1 MKRSRIIASFIVLF
15 IFHLNGFS
23 QEDKFDFQVL
33 GGYLSQINT
42 PKSESPVQY
51 GGFVGIGVFKE
62 SKIGRLN
69 FDLDLNYLSEHSPK
83 ELIIN
88 NYQGFS
94 LKGQANYLI
103 KTFPIGES
111 FVYLGPGAAI
121 HQSLNGNGDYNGPSF
136 GANFKFLFPV
146 RISDFSFFLTYDFD
160 YITSQGYLRNGIG
173 ISFRP

>member
-1 MKRSRIIASFIVLF
+1 MICALTFFIWLFASISE
-15 IFHLNGFS
+15 GFG
-23 QEDKFDFQVL
+23 QEKKFDFQVL
-33 GGYLSQINT
+33 AGYLNQINT
-42 PKSESPVQY
+42 PKSASPVQY

-62 SKIGRLN
+62 SKIGRVN

-88 NYQGFS
+88 NYQGLS

-111 FVYLGPGAAI
+111 FLYLGTGAAI

-136 GANFKFLFPV
+136 GVNFKILVPV
-146 RISDFSFFLTYDFD
+146 RISDFSFFISYDLD
-160 YITSQGYLRNGIG
+160 YITIQGYIRNGIG
-173 ISFRP
+173 ISFWP

>member
-1 MKRSRIIASFIVLF
+1 MKIISALTFFICLFASIPK
-15 IFHLNGFS
+15 GFG
-23 QEDKFDFQVL
+23 QEKKFDFQVL

-94 LKGQANYLI
+94 LKGQTNYLI

-136 GANFKFLFPV
+136 GANFKILFPV

-160 YITSQGYLRNGIG
+160 YITSQGYIRNGIG
-173 ISFRP
+173 ISFWP